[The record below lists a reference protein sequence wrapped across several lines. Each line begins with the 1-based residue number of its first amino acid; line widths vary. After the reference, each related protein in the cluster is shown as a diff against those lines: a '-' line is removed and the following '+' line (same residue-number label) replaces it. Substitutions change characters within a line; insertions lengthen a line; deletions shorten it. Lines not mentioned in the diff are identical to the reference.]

1 MIKKITIVL
10 ILIGSMSTYGQKKY
24 SLYGTTSL
32 VQFEQVNVT
41 LDGYYKFSPEFS
53 FSTWSQRTSGIEDV
67 RGGDYFASVNT
78 FNYSK
83 KSSKSTLSMGISV
96 FKNESLVRNQ
106 IIIKLRFKIL

>member
-1 MIKKITIVL
+1 MIKRITVML
-10 ILIGSMSTYGQKKY
+10 LLIGSMSTYGQKKY
-24 SLYGTTSL
+24 SLYGSTSYI
-32 VQFEQVNVT
+32 QFEQVNVT

-53 FSTWSQRTSGIEDV
+53 FSTWSQRTNGIEEV

-83 KSSKSTLSMGISV
+83 KNSTSTLSMGLSV
-96 FKNESLVRNQ
+96 FRNEFLVRNQ